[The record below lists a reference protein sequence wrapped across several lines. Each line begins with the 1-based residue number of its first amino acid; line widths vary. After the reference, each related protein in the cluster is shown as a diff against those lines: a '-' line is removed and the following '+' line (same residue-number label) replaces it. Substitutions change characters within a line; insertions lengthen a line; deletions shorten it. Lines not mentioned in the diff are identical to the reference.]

1 MDYFKITTDET
12 LRETV
17 QHGSE
22 RYPFAYYPEDIWQF
36 DFHRIDWHWH
46 HELEFLYV
54 AEGTAICFI
63 GTSKVELHK
72 GCGIFI
78 NSGVLHCFANTERYR
93 DNGEITR
100 IHRILRDQLDS
111 TEYNRRKHHNC
122 GTAEY

>member
-46 HELEFLYV
+46 HTQGIATANVSLFLPYHFSFFTNV
-54 AEGTAICFI
+54 LTEAIKVLFTGREGFP
-63 GTSKVELHK
+63 
-72 GCGIFI
+72 
-78 NSGVLHCFANTERYR
+78 
-93 DNGEITR
+93 
-100 IHRILRDQLDS
+100 
-111 TEYNRRKHHNC
+111 
-122 GTAEY
+122 